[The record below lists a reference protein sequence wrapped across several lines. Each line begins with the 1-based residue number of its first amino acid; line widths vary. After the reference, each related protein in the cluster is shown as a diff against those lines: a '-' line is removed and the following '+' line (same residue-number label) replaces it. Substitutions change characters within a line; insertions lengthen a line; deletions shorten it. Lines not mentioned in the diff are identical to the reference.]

1 MRALHRS
8 RIVLLASLALTAIGC
23 SKKEEPA
30 AVPPPPAAPA
40 ALRVTNV
47 DLGKSLTADKAV
59 ANPTDDFMPRD
70 TVFVSVATEGSAPSA
85 TLVARFTYQDGQ
97 LVDEAT
103 QTIAPTGMA
112 RTEFHVFK
120 PSGWP
125 EGKYKVEIT
134 LNGAMAGSKDF
145 EVKRG

>member
-1 MRALHRS
+1 MRALHIS
-8 RIVLLASLALTAIGC
+8 RLALVAGLVLTGGC
-23 SKKEEPA
+23 GKKADAPA
-30 AVPPPPAAPA
+30 AVPPPPTPA
-40 ALRVTNV
+40 VALRVTSV
-47 DLGKSLTADKAV
+47 DVGKSLTADKAV
-59 ANPTDDFMPRD
+59 ASPTDDFMPRD
-70 TVFVSVATEGSAPSA
+70 TIFVSVATEGAASSA
-85 TLVARFTYQDGQ
+85 TLVARFTFQDGQ

-103 QTIAPTGMA
+103 RTIAPTGMA

-134 LNGAMAGSKDF
+134 LNGAPAGSKDF